1 MFNIYL
7 AAEYLPSAR
16 PPPRS
21 PRAAPAPR
29 GVTTAVPRVAVP
41 KGVTSEPRKG
51 AGSEA
56 AFEVRAAIATKAES
70 ANLLTANA
78 ISPLELNSLTS
89 EDAVRSSAF
98 IRATRSNFANLIQT
112 AS

>member
-1 MFNIYL
+1 M
-7 AAEYLPSAR
+7 YLPSAR

-21 PRAAPAPR
+21 PRPRAAPA
-29 GVTTAVPRVAVP
+29 GVTTAVGRAAAP
-41 KGVTSEPRKG
+41 KGVMIEPKMG

-56 AFEVRAAIATKAES
+56 AFQVRAAIATKAES

>member
-1 MFNIYL
+1 MAKMSVWRPIT
-7 AAEYLPSAR
+7 YLPKAR
-16 PPPRS
+16 PPPRR
-21 PRAAPAPR
+21 PRAAPA
-29 GVTTAVPRVAVP
+29 GVTTAVP
-41 KGVTSEPRKG
+41 KGVTSPPKKG
-51 AGSEA
+51 PGSEA

-78 ISPLELNSLTS
+78 ISPFELNSLTS
-89 EDAVRSSAF
+89 EDATRSSAF